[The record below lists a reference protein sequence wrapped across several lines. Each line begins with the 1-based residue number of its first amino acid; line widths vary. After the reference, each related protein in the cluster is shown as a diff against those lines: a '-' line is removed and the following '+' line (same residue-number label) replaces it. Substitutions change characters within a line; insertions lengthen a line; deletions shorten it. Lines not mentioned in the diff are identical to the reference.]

1 MAPDHPLLVAAPDQ
15 IGAAFAGIHEKHSAD
30 SFPAAALGKLDA
42 FLKSAETDVL
52 YVFESHPIQSTVRVL
67 FQLDAPQTTI
77 LQFWSDLQDRMAFI
91 QPRLIYFH
99 ERDPLQA
106 FRQINRMRGP
116 NWERYLT
123 EAFEQSPW
131 MRARSLSGV
140 EGADQMIVAYAS
152 LVDRLADV
160 WRFPMLKL
168 PARPENYQA
177 RTDALIKW
185 IVAPAP

>member
-77 LQFWSDLQDRMAFI
+77 LQF
-91 QPRLIYFH
+91 
-99 ERDPLQA
+99 
-106 FRQINRMRGP
+106 
-116 NWERYLT
+116 
-123 EAFEQSPW
+123 
-131 MRARSLSGV
+131 
-140 EGADQMIVAYAS
+140 
-152 LVDRLADV
+152 
-160 WRFPMLKL
+160 
-168 PARPENYQA
+168 
-177 RTDALIKW
+177 
-185 IVAPAP
+185 